1 MVDVAAPSDQPDYLP
16 RDDELDD
23 LEDLFG
29 ALLVVGHT
37 VRQAA
42 DFLIMLGNGEVD

>member
-1 MVDVAAPSDQPDYLP
+1 MAERTAPSDQPDYLP
-16 RDDELDD
+16 YDDEFDD

-42 DFLIMLGNGEVD
+42 DFMIMLGNGEVD